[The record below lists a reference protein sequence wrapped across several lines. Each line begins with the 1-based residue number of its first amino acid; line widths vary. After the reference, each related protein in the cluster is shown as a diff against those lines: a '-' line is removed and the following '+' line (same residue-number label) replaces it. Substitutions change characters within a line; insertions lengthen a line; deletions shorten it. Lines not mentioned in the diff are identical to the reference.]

1 MNERPLPL
9 ESAAPPAP
17 TTPFLYGL
25 RDYRRDSL
33 AFLAHLI
40 DRYGDVVKWR
50 MPITIHIVNH
60 PDDVKR
66 VLSAPSERFSKQ
78 TLDYRI
84 LAGSLGN
91 GLVTA
96 DGAAWARQR
105 RLMQPMFHNRAIN
118 PFDAPINALTADML
132 ARWARLPPG
141 RPLALEQEMST
152 LTFKV
157 VGTTLF
163 GVDVEPFAEE
173 IAHILEVINI
183 STHELRALLTLLPW
197 LPTPHNRRT
206 QDAVRR
212 LDRIVYGLIDAR
224 RRSRERR
231 DDILDRL
238 LAARDEE
245 DGSGMDEK
253 QIRDEVVTLL
263 LAGHETSS
271 NALLWTFE
279 QLARHPDVEARLLEE
294 LRRELQGTAATSADL
309 ARLPYLKQVV
319 QETMRVRPPVWAI
332 ARRSHQDEMMRGYH
346 VPAGAYLMIMPY
358 MLHRH
363 RDFWPE
369 PQRFDP
375 ERFSPQR
382 AESRHSYCYI
392 PFAAGPRTCIG
403 AGMAMLEIQLV
414 LASVLPRWRVT
425 PVPGHPLEPAAK
437 VTLKPKYGMPVTLTP
452 REGRA

>member
-1 MNERPLPL
+1 MNERHLPV
-9 ESAAPPAP
+9 ETAAAPPAP
-17 TTPFLYGL
+17 TTPLLYGL
-25 RDYRRDSL
+25 RDYQKDSL
-33 AFLAHLI
+33 AFLEHLI
-40 DRYGDVVKWR
+40 VRYGDVVKWR

-78 TLDYRI
+78 TIDYKI
-84 LAGSLGN
+84 LSGSLGK
-91 GLVTA
+91 GLVTS

-118 PFDAPINALTADML
+118 PFDVPINAHTAQML
-132 ARWARLPPG
+132 DRWSRLPPG
-141 RPLALEQEMST
+141 ERIALEQEMST
-152 LTFKV
+152 LTFKI
-157 VGTTLF
+157 VGATLF
-163 GVDVEPFAEE
+163 GVDVEPFTQE
-173 IAHILEVINI
+173 IAEILEVINI
-183 STHELRALLTLLPW
+183 STHELRALLTLVPW
-197 LPTPHNRRT
+197 LPTPHNRRAH
-206 QDAVRR
+206 DAVRR

-224 RRSRERR
+224 RASGAQR

-245 DGSGMDEK
+245 DGTGMDEK

-263 LAGHETSS
+263 LAGHETSA

-279 QLARHPDVEARLLEE
+279 QLAQHPDVEARLLEE
-294 LRRELQGTAATSADL
+294 LTRELGGAPATSADL

-332 ARRSHQDEMMRGYH
+332 ARRSHQDEVMQGYR

-363 RDFWPE
+363 RDFWPD
-369 PQRFDP
+369 PLRFDP
-375 ERFSPQR
+375 ERFNPKR
-382 AESRHSYCYI
+382 TENRHSYCYL

-414 LASVLPRWRVT
+414 LASVLPRFKVV

-437 VTLKPKYGMPVTLTP
+437 VTLKPKYGMPVTLAP
-452 REGRA
+452 RS

>member
-1 MNERPLPL
+1 MNERQLSVETAAAP
-9 ESAAPPAP
+9 APPA
-17 TTPFLYGL
+17 TPLLYGL
-25 RDYRRDSL
+25 LDYQKNSL
-33 AFLAHLI
+33 AFLEHLI
-40 DRYGDVVKWR
+40 ERYGDVLKWR
-50 MPITIHIVNH
+50 MPITIHVINH

-66 VLSAPSERFSKQ
+66 ILSAPSERYSKD

-84 LAGSLGN
+84 LSGSLGN
-91 GLVTA
+91 GLVTN
-96 DGAAWARQR
+96 DGASWARQR

-118 PFDAPINALTADML
+118 PFDVPINQAAADML
-132 ARWARLPPG
+132 ARWSRLPPG
-141 RPLALEQEMST
+141 QPIALEQEMST

-163 GVDVEPFAEE
+163 GVDVEPYVQE
-173 IAHILEVINI
+173 IADILEVINI
-183 STHELRALLTLLPW
+183 STHELRALLTLVPW
-197 LPTPHNRRT
+197 LPTPHNRRSR
-206 QDAVRR
+206 DAVQR

-224 RRSRERR
+224 RRGDRHR

-238 LAARDEE
+238 LAARDED
-245 DGSGMDEK
+245 DGTGMSEK

-263 LAGHETSS
+263 LAGHETSA

-279 QLARHPDVEARLLEE
+279 QIARNPDVEARLLEE
-294 LRRELQGTAATSADL
+294 LRDELQGAPATSADL

-319 QETMRVRPPVWAI
+319 QETMRLRPPVWAI
-332 ARRSHQDEMMRGYH
+332 ARRSHQDELMQGYR

-369 PQRFDP
+369 PLRFDP
-375 ERFSPQR
+375 ERFSPNR
-382 AESRHSYCYI
+382 SENRHSYCYI

-414 LASVLPRWRVT
+414 LASVLQRYKVT
-425 PVPGHPLEPAAK
+425 PLPGHPLEPAAK

-452 REGRA
+452 RG

>member
-1 MNERPLPL
+1 MNERHLPV
-9 ESAAPPAP
+9 EAAAAPPPP
-17 TTPFLYGL
+17 TTPLLYGL
-25 RDYRRDSL
+25 RDYQKNSL
-33 AFLAHLI
+33 SFLEHLV

-78 TLDYRI
+78 TIDYRI
-84 LAGSLGN
+84 LSGSLGK
-91 GLVTA
+91 GLVTN
-96 DGAAWARQR
+96 DGASWARQR

-118 PFDAPINALTADML
+118 PFDGPINAHTADML
-132 ARWARLPPG
+132 ERWAALPPG
-141 RPLALEQEMST
+141 HRLALEQEMST

-163 GVDVEPFAEE
+163 GVDVEPYTQE
-173 IAHILEVINI
+173 IAEILEVINI
-183 STHELRALLTLLPW
+183 STHELRALLTLVPW
-197 LPTPHNRRT
+197 LPTPHNRRAH
-206 QDAVRR
+206 DAVRR

-224 RRSRERR
+224 RRSGERR

-245 DGSGMDEK
+245 DGTGMDEK

-263 LAGHETSS
+263 LAGHETSA

-279 QLARHPDVEARLLEE
+279 QLASHPEVKARLLEE
-294 LRRELQGTAATSADL
+294 LTTELKGAPATSADL

-332 ARRSHQDEMMRGYH
+332 ARRSHQDEVMQGYR

-369 PQRFDP
+369 PLRFDP
-375 ERFSPQR
+375 ERFSPKR
-382 AESRHSYCYI
+382 TDNRHSYCYI

-414 LASVLPRWRVT
+414 LARLLPLFRVR
-425 PVPGHPLEPAAK
+425 PVPDHPVVPLASVTYRPRFGIRATVEP
-437 VTLKPKYGMPVTLTP
+437 
-452 REGRA
+452 RA